1 MRITVLALVLLLSA
15 TGLTTA
21 ADKRPAIKVYV
32 FTSLGSAADR
42 TEEEKERLDAVRE
55 MRDAV
60 AHKKGLTVVDEA
72 SQADVRVEVVNRET
86 RDLGDGGFGGRK
98 VTPLD
103 EKIIRLHATWGDA
116 QSDIKGIA
124 PGYWGRA
131 AKDAADRLQKWAF
144 RIAEQLPAR
153 KSI

>member
-1 MRITVLALVLLLSA
+1 MRTVVVVLVLLLSA
-15 TGLTTA
+15 MTATHA
-21 ADKRPAIKVYV
+21 ADKRATIKVYV
-32 FTSLGSAADR
+32 FTSLGASADR
-42 TEEEKERLDAVRE
+42 TEEEKGRLDAVRE
-55 MRDAV
+55 MRDAI
-60 AHKKGLTVVDEA
+60 AHQKGLTVVDEA

-86 RDLGDGGFGGRK
+86 HDLGDGGFGGRK

-131 AKDAADRLQKWAF
+131 AKDAAERLRKWAL

-153 KSI
+153 KTI